1 MPNLTNENFKKTHN
15 SAEELGRISNNIP
28 GYAYFA
34 HTANRRPM
42 KHGYGKNT
50 KKKMH
55 IGQLSQENEESR
67 KVLSFIF

>member
-1 MPNLTNENFKKTHN
+1 MLTQKKFLSAPQPLKMPNLTNENFKKTHN

-42 KHGYGKNT
+42 KHSYGKNT
-50 KKKMH
+50 KKKCTL
-55 IGQLSQENEESR
+55 GS
-67 KVLSFIF
+67 